1 MNMHLIINKKISSYF
16 LVFSQHEERHELQI
30 VLSTSQH
37 ETISLQAAER
47 RIVTTNN

>member
-1 MNMHLIINKKISSYF
+1 MQKKISSYF
-16 LVFSQHEERHELQI
+16 LVFGQHEERHELQI
-30 VLSTSQH
+30 VFSASQH